1 MIFFSFW
8 LSKKAEKKPSTK
20 RRQSKIITM
29 FDYVV
34 WQAFG
39 NAIGETGDGIGLLC
53 QAF

>member
-20 RRQSKIITM
+20 RRQPKIIT
-29 FDYVV
+29 YVV